1 MASFDQKKA
10 DSINGDHIRMLSA
23 DDFAQR
29 ILPYLIGVVSEPPTP
44 SEKAVLRE
52 AAPLVQERIALLG
65 EARGLLEFFFLDD
78 DQIVYDADALPSNVD
93 QARLVLDAAQAAL
106 KPLDDFSTE
115 AIESA
120 LRTSLVDGAGLKPRV
135 AFGPLRT
142 ALSGKRISP
151 PLFESMQILDKETTL
166 ARLERFRLAL

>member
-1 MASFDQKKA
+1 MTG
-10 DSINGDHIRMLSA
+10 GDRSHVIARDA
-23 DDFAQR
+23 PCR
-29 ILPYLIGVVSEPPTP
+29 RRRGGYGVAKPDPT
-44 SEKAVLRE
+44 
-52 AAPLVQERIALLG
+52 
-65 EARGLLEFFFLDD
+65 
-78 DQIVYDADALPSNVD
+78 
-93 QARLVLDAAQAAL
+93 
-106 KPLDDFSTE
+106 PLDDFSTE